1 MASCRFCL
9 IKTCDTWFGNYCVDC
24 HRLQRTIAL
33 FGVDKVCSI
42 VNNVLLVPED
52 KHNEKMNT
60 EIAKELFS
68 KEVILK
74 KKRNKER
81 KVNTDDVKEV

>member
-9 IKTCDTWFGNYCVDC
+9 IKTCDTWFGSFCPDC

-33 FGVDKVCSI
+33 FGVEKVCSI
-42 VNNVLLVPED
+42 VNNVLLVPDD
-52 KHNEKMNT
+52 KHTEKMNC
-60 EIAKELFS
+60 EIAKELYS

-74 KKRNKER
+74 KKRKKEG
-81 KVNTDDVKEV
+81 KVNTEDVKEI

>member
-1 MASCRFCL
+1 
-9 IKTCDTWFGNYCVDC
+9 
-24 HRLQRTIAL
+24 
-33 FGVDKVCSI
+33 
-42 VNNVLLVPED
+42 VLLVPED

-81 KVNTDDVKEV
+81 KINSDEQKEI

>member
-1 MASCRFCL
+1 MASCRLCL
-9 IKTCDTWFGNYCVDC
+9 IKTCDTWFGSFCPDC

-42 VNNVLLVPED
+42 VNNVLLVPDE
-52 KHNEKMNT
+52 KINEKINC

-68 KEVILK
+68 KEVNLK

-81 KVNTDDVKEV
+81 KVNSCEEKEI